1 MPPSPTALSFAIPLQ
16 SAQKAGA
23 AAQLKVFQR
32 AFAEALRGQKN
43 PSAGVVFLSGGG
55 ALGPDIASAIAESAP
70 SLRAIVVPTA
80 GVLSESCEIEGA
92 LAVAGMVWSGGSARV
107 ELEDSV
113 LAPTR
118 DTRLV
123 FAARDALAPDALAQ
137 ASAGC
142 LFGAGVSAEAV
153 FGVDRG
159 GVTRA
164 RLASLS
170 LSGQGA
176 PVVETSSACRTV
188 AQSFEITD
196 IDGRMVLEL
205 DGRPALEVLSAT
217 VGGGKHG
224 GLILV
229 ALESPGGDVASG
241 QARLFR
247 PLKGIDPS
255 RRGIV
260 IEAEL
265 HEGDKLCFAVRDAAH
280 AKADLAEAAR
290 RAEQRALG
298 SAPRFALY
306 LSCSARGRSLYRE
319 PDVDVRILRKRFP
332 KLPIAGMHSAF
343 EIVPWGPEGNHARIQ
358 LMTGVL
364 ALFRAPS

>member
-1 MPPSPTALSFAIPLQ
+1 MPPSISAKSFSASLQ
-16 SAQKAGA
+16 AAQKTGV
-23 AAQLKVFQR
+23 AAQLRVFGR
-32 AFAEALRGQKN
+32 ALAEAMRGQKS
-43 PSAGVVFLSGGG
+43 PSAAVVFLSGAPGFTPEVAE
-55 ALGPDIASAIAESAP
+55 ALGKAAPELSA
-70 SLRAIVVPTA
+70 LVVPAA
-80 GVLSESCEIEGA
+80 GVLDEAAEIEGTP
-92 LAVAGMVWSGGSARV
+92 AVAGMVWSGGRARV
-107 ELEDSV
+107 DLDEAAI
-113 LAPTR
+113 APTG
-118 DTRLV
+118 DTRLL
-123 FAARDALAPDALAQ
+123 FAAQGALGPGVLEGLT
-137 ASAGC
+137 AGC
-142 LFGAGVSAEAV
+142 LFGAGSSAEAV
-153 FGVDRG
+153 YGVDRG
-159 GVTRA
+159 KVGSA
-164 RLASLS
+164 RLASLA

-188 AQSFEITD
+188 AESFPVTD

-205 DGRPALEVLSAT
+205 DGKPALEVLSAT

-229 ALESPGGDVASG
+229 ALESPGSD
-241 QARLFR
+241 ARLFR

-255 RRGIV
+255 RRGLV
-260 IEAEL
+260 VEADL
-265 HEGDKLCFAVRDAAH
+265 REGDRLSFAVRDAAH

-306 LSCSARGRSLYRE
+306 LSCAARGRSLYRE

-343 EIVPWGPEGNHARIQ
+343 EIVPWGPDGKHARVQ
-358 LMTGVL
+358 LMTGVF